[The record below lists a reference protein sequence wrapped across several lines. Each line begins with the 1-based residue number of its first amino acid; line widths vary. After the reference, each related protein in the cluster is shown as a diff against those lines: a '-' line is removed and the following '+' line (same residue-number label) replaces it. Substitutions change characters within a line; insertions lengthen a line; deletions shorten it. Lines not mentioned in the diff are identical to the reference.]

1 MHPHTSL
8 RRLALSLITAL
19 ATGCASPP
27 QTSASFA
34 DLMGVSES
42 DRALLRHSS
51 GKGIHDASV
60 STTLNGFVV
69 FSEASDYPGQKSL
82 YITKDGVLLAVV
94 NESEL
99 QLYQQRSAH
108 IPELAKVDIR
118 DHYLR
123 YSSPT
128 HTYEDHGLDGVDLI
142 YSHSFQK
149 TGTYGIPD
157 GREVRYG
164 GAFADCRPL
173 HPELP
178 SVACCQRDG
187 ALSAWRLDETGWTD
201 ISFRRSPATG
211 QTVAEQCRASA
222 RPTGGQ

>member
-8 RRLALSLITAL
+8 RRFALSLMAVL
-19 ATGCASPP
+19 ATGCTSPP
-27 QTSASFA
+27 QTSTSFA
-34 DLMGVSES
+34 DLMGVSET

-60 STTLNGFVV
+60 SATLNGFVIY
-69 FSEASDYPGQKSL
+69 SEVGDYPDQKSL

-94 NESEL
+94 NDNEV
-99 QLYQQRSAH
+99 QQYNRRTAA
-108 IPELAKVDIR
+108 IRELAKVDVR
-118 DHYLR
+118 DNRVR

-128 HTYEDHGLDGVDLI
+128 HTFEDHGLDGVDVV
-142 YSHSFQK
+142 YSHRFQS
-149 TGTYGIPD
+149 TGVYGASD

-173 HPELP
+173 SPELP
-178 SVACCQRDG
+178 EVACCMRNG
-187 ALSAWRLDETGWTD
+187 KPSAWRLGETGWMD
-201 ISFRRSPATG
+201 ISLRRSPATG
-211 QTVAEQCRASA
+211 QTVVEQCRTST